1 MTSWTQLQ
9 PASFLGRTSRKVCL
23 LRELWKSLS
32 TLQPKPTRYKK
43 HTLNSIL
50 KYVFIDLEDNTHVC
64 LVKFNKIEKYVKS
77 SSIIISRIYRALL
90 LVVE

>member
-50 KYVFIDLEDNTHVC
+50 MYVLIDKKDNTHVC
-64 LVKFNKIEKYVKS
+64 LVNCNKIEKYVKY
-77 SSIIISRIYRALL
+77 SSIIISIMYAF
-90 LVVE
+90 VGC